1 MEMNLEAMK
10 EFEEPASA
18 IAFHPA
24 GYHLVVAFV
33 NKIRILNIFLE
44 DAQNNEQFGTLSTFK
59 DIGVKKCEEIQF
71 SPGGQF
77 FALCHQNKI

>member
-1 MEMNLEAMK
+1 MSLEAKK

-44 DAQNNEQFGTLSTFK
+44 DA
-59 DIGVKKCEEIQF
+59 
-71 SPGGQF
+71 
-77 FALCHQNKI
+77 